1 MVHVMNMF
9 KLKRGGLK
17 LKTRFNNGYPKLLQP
32 LFSTL
37 ENVKCVHDWKPCH
50 LNTPDF
56 LLFYSSFMVKRP
68 SFPLW
73 VGPSDDTKK
82 TRPRVTGGVT
92 WLKCYSAS
100 TTDLPSE
107 VLSFYYGH

>member
-37 ENVKCVHDWKPCH
+37 ENVECVHDWKPCH
-50 LNTPDF
+50 LNTRVPVVQF
-56 LLFYSSFMVKRP
+56 FIHGQVETLISNRLS
-68 SFPLW
+68 PLW
-73 VGPSDDTKK
+73 VGSLDDTDIAEAPCDRRCDMVKM
-82 TRPRVTGGVT
+82 
-92 WLKCYSAS
+92 L
-100 TTDLPSE
+100 
-107 VLSFYYGH
+107 